1 MKTTVLMS
9 VSALIVTLILSV
21 TVNTG
26 IMAAADA
33 GSAPV
38 SPALSIIA
46 GETPLAKSGIVG
58 NEILFSPSDFERL
71 LNISPL
77 TSIMVVSVP
86 AVADGELLI
95 GSSTVRAGQSI
106 SRANL
111 GMLSFAAAD
120 GCRQASFEFRVND
133 SAYNLRCQMYLLDS
147 VNYSPT
153 AGGQQVSVSTY
164 RDVAAYGKLSAA
176 DPEGDPLTYQIVTY
190 PRHGLVALSDGG
202 QYIYTPDAD
211 YTGQDSFEYVVYDK
225 YGNYSAASRVRLEVS
240 TSVSSAQYE
249 DMKSSKAYAAAIK
262 LTDMGVMNGTQVG
275 NARYFYPERG
285 VTRCEFVVMALK
297 AAGIGSLPTI
307 SDTGFVDD
315 SDISSALKPY
325 IATAARS
332 GYIKGSS
339 LDGKK
344 YFFPDAPMTIAE
356 AATVTAAM
364 LEIDTDVAVAAF
376 TGDDSAPVW
385 ARAAVGQLV
394 SRGLLSDDNKVDYGA
409 AITREQA
416 AILLAGLA
424 AD

>member
-9 VSALIVTLILSV
+9 VSALLVTLILSV

-26 IMAAADA
+26 IIAAADTA
-33 GSAPV
+33 SAPV

-46 GETPLAKSGIVG
+46 EQMPMAKSGIVG
-58 NEILFSPSDFERL
+58 NEILFSPEGFERL

-77 TSIMVVSVP
+77 TSITVVSVP
-86 AVADGELLI
+86 AATDGELRI

-106 SRANL
+106 SRENL
-111 GMLSFAAAD
+111 SMLSFAAAE
-120 GCRQASFEFRVND
+120 GCRQSSFNFRVND
-133 SAYNLRCQMYLLDS
+133 CNYDLRCRMYLLDG

-153 AGGQQVSVSTY
+153 AGESQVSVSTY
-164 RDVAAYGKLSAA
+164 RDIAAYGKLYAV
-176 DPEGDPLTYQIVTY
+176 DPEGDPLTYQIVSY
-190 PRHGLVALSDGG
+190 PRHGLVTLSSNGR
-202 QYIYTPDAD
+202 YVYTPNEY

-240 TSVSSAQYE
+240 TSVSLARYE
-249 DMKSSKAYAAAIK
+249 DMKSSEAYAAAIK

-275 NARYFYPERG
+275 NAHYFYPERG

-297 AAGIGSLPTI
+297 AAGISSLATVK
-307 SDTGFVDD
+307 DTGFVDD
-315 SDISSALKPY
+315 DDISDALKPY
-325 IATAARS
+325 IATAARA

-339 LDGKK
+339 LDGRK
-344 YFFPDAPMTIAE
+344 YFLPDAPMTIAE
-356 AATVTAAM
+356 AATVTTAILGM
-364 LEIDTDVAVAAF
+364 DTDIAAAAF
-376 TGDDSAPVW
+376 EGNDSLPIW
-385 ARAAVGQLV
+385 ACAAVGQLV
-394 SRGLLSDDNKVDYGA
+394 SRGLLPDDGKVDYGA